1 VTKEGEKLVTT
12 QENEKPVAAQENEK
26 QEDEERE
33 IVTKKKS
40 KKSKH
45 LHN

>member
-26 QEDEERE
+26 QESEERE

-40 KKSKH
+40 KKK
-45 LHN
+45 